1 MQNVRLPGPR
11 GLISDR
17 QGRYAA
23 IFRSE
28 TGEKALIGLI
38 AVAVVAVAFA
48 ALVALALV
56 YRRRSRE
63 ADRRMRLLD
72 EIASVADGGRS
83 LEETLDAITAILVP
97 ALGDFCMI
105 DVIEEGQIRR
115 AAVRVGGPGG
125 EEVEEGLAQRKPALQ
140 ERIASAAS
148 MARQEPKLF
157 ERVSEADFR
166 PFAESEEDLRFLLSM
181 NVRSFVTVELRARAR
196 PTGMLSIGV
205 SNSGRRF
212 RQADAHFA
220 GVLAGRVALALDNAG
235 LFSDLERSE
244 RERAEIAETLQR
256 GLLPPP
262 LPHIPGWSVAAM
274 YRPAGAENEIGG
286 DFYDAF
292 RIADGW
298 MVVIGDVTGRGA
310 QAASVT
316 SLARYTLRTAAAL
329 TGDPVVALR
338 SLNRELLAHRGGALC
353 SVAAMAIDE
362 DPSRPLRLAI
372 AGHPSPLLVDG
383 DSVAEA
389 AASAPVLGAFAD
401 ASWGVESIRIRPGQQ
416 LVVTTDGVTESAG
429 AEERFGERRLRQALA
444 GVSSPALA
452 TQALEGA
459 LHAFSAGELDDDA
472 AIVAIAPVAAEA
484 EPAPAADRDLVAR
497 LFDAFNRRDAEE
509 IAAVCEET
517 MEFFPVGTADAV
529 GRSAPYVG
537 PDGLRDYLGDVDR
550 AWEELLITPAT
561 VERQGGQLLVWGRV
575 YVRSREQ
582 GIRDVP
588 IAWIWEVAGG
598 RFARGEVFPDP
609 EQALLR
615 LTGRLSSAP

>member
-1 MQNVRLPGPR
+1 
-11 GLISDR
+11 
-17 QGRYAA
+17 
-23 IFRSE
+23 
-28 TGEKALIGLI
+28 LIGLFAGAVLGI
-38 AVAVVAVAFA
+38 AFV

-56 YRRRSRE
+56 YRRRSRK

-105 DVIEEGQIRR
+105 DVIEDGQIRR
-115 AAVRVGGPGG
+115 AAVRVGGPEA
-125 EEVEEGLAQRKPALQ
+125 EEVEAGLARRKPALQ

-148 MARQEPKLF
+148 VTRQEPRLF
-157 ERVSEADFR
+157 ERVSEEDFR
-166 PFAESEEDLRFLLSM
+166 PFAESEEDLGFLLSM

-235 LFSDLERSE
+235 LFSNLERSE

-292 RIADGW
+292 RIAGGW

-316 SLARYTLRTAAAL
+316 ALARYTLRTAAAL

-338 SLNRELLAHRGGALC
+338 SLNRELLVRRGGALC

-362 DPSRPLRLAI
+362 DPRRPLRLAI

-383 DSVAEA
+383 DSVVEA
-389 AASAPVLGAFAD
+389 AVSAPVLGAFAD
-401 ASWGVESIRIRPGQQ
+401 ATWGAEPIRVGPGQQ
-416 LVVTTDGVTESAG
+416 LVVTTDGVTESMG
-429 AEERFGERRLRQALA
+429 AQERFGERRLREALA
-444 GVSSPALA
+444 GIASPALA
-452 TQALEGA
+452 AQAVEGA
-459 LHAFSAGELDDDA
+459 LHAFRAGELDDDA
-472 AIVAIAPVAAEA
+472 AIVAIGRTTSEV
-484 EPAPAADRDLVAR
+484 EPAPAGDRHLVER
-497 LFDAFNRRDAEE
+497 LFEAFNRRDAEE
-509 IAAVCEET
+509 IAAVCAET

-550 AWEELLITPAT
+550 AWEELLITPTA
-561 VERQGGQLLVWGRV
+561 VERRGAQLLVKGRV
-575 YVRSREQ
+575 YVRSREL

-588 IAWIWEVAGG
+588 MDWIWEVAAG
-598 RFARGEVFPDP
+598 RFVRGEVFPDP
-609 EQALLR
+609 EQALAR
-615 LTGRLSSAP
+615 LAGPLSSAP